1 MTQLDITIK
10 SRIFRLEASGWQHG
24 LGETDWWVA
33 PQRRRGVLLAANRER
48 WENKKNIGN
57 SVKKKKQLFSTNV
70 PIGQGVNGNV
80 IFRLSSSQL
89 GIEAVRRCQS
99 NAHGQNF

>member
-1 MTQLDITIK
+1 MIQLDITIK

-48 WENKKNIGN
+48 WENKK
-57 SVKKKKQLFSTNV
+57 K
-70 PIGQGVNGNV
+70 
-80 IFRLSSSQL
+80 L
-89 GIEAVRRCQS
+89 GIQ
-99 NAHGQNF
+99 

>member
-24 LGETDWWVA
+24 LEETDWWVA

-48 WENKKNIGN
+48 WENKKNWE
-57 SVKKKKQLFSTNV
+57 FSEEKNT
-70 PIGQGVNGNV
+70 I
-80 IFRLSSSQL
+80 IFYQCANWSGRQWK
-89 GIEAVRRCQS
+89 CD
-99 NAHGQNF
+99 F